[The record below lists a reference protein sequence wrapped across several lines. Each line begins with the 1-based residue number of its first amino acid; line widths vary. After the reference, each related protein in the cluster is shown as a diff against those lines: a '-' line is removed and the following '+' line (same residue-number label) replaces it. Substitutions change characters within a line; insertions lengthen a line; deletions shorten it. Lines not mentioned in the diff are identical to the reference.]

1 MKTAIM
7 KTRSLYLIFSVMV
20 FYNTALSQT
29 ISKRVIGTSGNI
41 LSNSN
46 LKISWTI
53 GEPMVGLMK
62 AGGNQLGNG
71 YYSSSNIQAL
81 SIEDN
86 SLDIQIKVYPNPT
99 SQMLYVSHPE
109 LNSVL
114 IQISDLNG
122 KLIYSG
128 SINKDE
134 PIDVS
139 NYIQGMYLV
148 NIENKEANKKN
159 TYKIIKN

>member
-1 MKTAIM
+1 
-7 KTRSLYLIFSVMV
+7 MV

-29 ISKRVIGTSGNI
+29 ISKTVIGTSGNT

-46 LKISWTI
+46 LKVSWTI
-53 GEPMVGLMK
+53 GEPIVGLMT

-81 SIEDN
+81 SIEDK

-134 PIDVS
+134 PLDVS
-139 NYIQGMYLV
+139 NYNQGMYLV
-148 NIENKEANKKN
+148 TIENKESNKKN
-159 TYKIIKN
+159 TYKIIKK